1 MTDDGSY
8 RPWTPRTA
16 TATSPAPAAPQSQLP
31 PSDGT
36 LAAFLTDP
44 VAQAYIGPNGKE
56 FIQRWETKFSVVDNV
71 TVIPLK
77 TTFSPLAVFFGLF
90 YLLYRK
96 MYRLCAII
104 LAGAA
109 LADAMVILLRVP
121 MTETVWKLVWWVF
134 WMGFGFFFDSL
145 YLRHIVSKVRAIKS
159 DQPDIQ
165 QQIATAARSGGTN
178 WAAPFVG
185 VALFIA
191 ALVALEALLALLV

>member
-1 MTDDGSY
+1 MTDNGGY

-16 TATSPAPAAPQSQLP
+16 TAASPAPAAPQSQLP

-44 VAQAYIGPNGKE
+44 VARAYIGPNGEE

-104 LAGAA
+104 LAGAVV
-109 LADAMVILLRVP
+109 ADAMVILLRAPVDL
-121 MTETVWKLVWWVF
+121 TFWRIGWWVF
-134 WMGFGFFFDSL
+134 WIGFAFFFDSL
-145 YLRHIVSKVRAIKS
+145 YLRHIVSRVRAIKS

-165 QQIATAARSGGTN
+165 QQIATAARRGGTN

-185 VALFIA
+185 VPLFIA
-191 ALVALEALLALLV
+191 ALAAVEALLALLG